1 MIKAVV
7 VTPVKNSLET
17 TLDTIEAIYRSNV
30 ALKHVVFNDFS
41 DKNVREELE
50 RNQSKFGFDLVNL
63 EDVIK
68 TPSPNYDYVLRESKK
83 LAISLKVPLIIIES
97 DVIVDED
104 TIAKLLEFT
113 DSNVGIGMVG
123 AITVDEYGVV
133 NFPYLKFKGEKNPI
147 IKTER
152 SLSFCCTLLSSPFL
166 NSIDLN
172 TLEKT
177 KDWYD
182 TIISKMSIENNF
194 QNYVLTN
201 VKVWHRPHGSR
212 PWKQLKYTNPIKYYL
227 QKFILGRDKI

>member
-1 MIKAVV
+1 MIRAVV

-17 TLDTIEAIYRSNV
+17 TLDTIESIYRSNV
-30 ALKHVVFNDFS
+30 DLKHVVFNDFS

-50 RNQSKFGFDLVNL
+50 RNQSNFGFDLVNL

-104 TIAKLLEFT
+104 TIAKLLDFT
-113 DSNVGIGMVG
+113 EKTEGVGMVG
-123 AITVDEYGVV
+123 AITVDDHGAV
-133 NFPYLKFKGEKNPI
+133 NFPYLKFKGEKVPV

-194 QNYVLTN
+194 QNFVLTT

>member
-50 RNQSKFGFDLVNL
+50 RNQSKFGFDLVHL

>member
-1 MIKAVV
+1 MIRAVV

-17 TLDTIEAIYRSNV
+17 TLDTIESIYRSNV
-30 ALKHVVFNDFS
+30 ELKHIVFNDFS
-41 DKNVREELE
+41 DKHVREELE
-50 RNQSKFGFDLVNL
+50 RNQSNFGFDLVNL

-68 TPSPNYDYVLRESKK
+68 TPSPNYDYVLRESKN

-104 TIAKLLEFT
+104 TIAKLLDFT
-113 DSNVGIGMVG
+113 EKTEGIGMVG
-123 AITVDEYGVV
+123 AITVDEHGVV
-133 NFPYLKFKGEKNPI
+133 NFPYLKFKEEKKPI

-152 SLSFCCTLLSSPFL
+152 SLSFCCTLLSFPFL

-194 QNYVLTN
+194 QNFVLTN

>member
-1 MIKAVV
+1 MIRAVV

-17 TLDTIEAIYRSNV
+17 TLETIASIYRSNV
-30 ALKHVVFNDFS
+30 ELKHVVFNDFS
-41 DKNVREELE
+41 DKNFREELE
-50 RNQSKFGFDLVNL
+50 RNQSNFGFDLVNL

-104 TIAKLLEFT
+104 TIAKLLDFT
-113 DSNVGIGMVG
+113 EKTEGIGMVG
-123 AITVDEYGVV
+123 AITVDEHGTI
-133 NFPYLKFKGEKNPI
+133 NFPYLKFKGEKKPI

-152 SLSFCCTLLSSPFL
+152 SLSFCCTLLSFPFL

-182 TIISKMSIENNF
+182 TIISKMSIENDF
-194 QNYVLTN
+194 QNFVLTT

-212 PWKQLKYTNPIKYYL
+212 PWKQLKYTNPIKYYI
-227 QKFILGRDKI
+227 QKFFLGRDKI